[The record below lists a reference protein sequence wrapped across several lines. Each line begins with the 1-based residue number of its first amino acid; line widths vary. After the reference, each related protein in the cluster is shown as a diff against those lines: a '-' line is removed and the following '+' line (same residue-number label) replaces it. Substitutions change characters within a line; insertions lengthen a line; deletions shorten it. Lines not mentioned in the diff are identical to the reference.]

1 MDVHMQWLS
10 LASDVIGVL
19 GGIFAFFAW
28 LQTSRLRKDAER
40 ERQRQNERIKVIL
53 RYGEHQYELP
63 VELRRAELT
72 RSELLGRLGMV
83 PVKKNSKGQE
93 QKRFSISYLNSKEF
107 FETLNGLILGS
118 GNDVLNIPCER
129 KEYEQFDI

>member
-1 MDVHMQWLS
+1 MQWLS

-28 LQTSRLRKDAER
+28 LQTFRLRKEYER
-40 ERQRQNERIKVIL
+40 ERKRQNARIKVIMS
-53 RYGEHQYELP
+53 YGKEKYELP
-63 VELRRAELT
+63 FDLRRSELT
-72 RSELLGRLGMV
+72 RSELLGRLGMI

-93 QKRFSISYLNSKEF
+93 QKRFSISHLNSEEF
-107 FETLNGLILGS
+107 FKRLNDLITGS
-118 GNDVLNIPCER
+118 GDDVLIIPCER